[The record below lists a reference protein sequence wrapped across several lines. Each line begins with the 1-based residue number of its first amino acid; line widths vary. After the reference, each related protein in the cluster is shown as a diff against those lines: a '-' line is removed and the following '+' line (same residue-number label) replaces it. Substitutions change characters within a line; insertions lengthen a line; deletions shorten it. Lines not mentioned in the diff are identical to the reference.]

1 MARFFLPHTSV
12 RSNQATLTD
21 SELHHLR
28 NVLRLKEGDRVT
40 LFDDQGQEYEGVI
53 QCLSPSAAEVSLL
66 HSSPSSSP
74 PFSLILAQGL
84 LKGRKMDLV
93 VEKATELG
101 VGCILPFV
109 SSFTVA
115 SLPSARQKERIARWQ
130 RIALSAAKQ
139 CGRKEIPRIEEPAP
153 FTDLLSLVPQ
163 DTPKLLLWEKE
174 GQALLKDVARDFPSL
189 SSLLL
194 VVGPEGGLSAEEVAF
209 ARTQGFLIVSLGR
222 RILRAETAGIVA
234 VALCQFLWGDL
245 GESRGVF

>member
-12 RSNQATLTD
+12 RANQAILTG

-28 NVLRLKEGDRVT
+28 NVLQLREGDRVT
-40 LFDDQGQEYEGVI
+40 LFDDQGREYEGVI
-53 QCLSPSAAEVSLL
+53 QRLSPSAAEVSLL
-66 HSSPSSSP
+66 HSLPSSPS

-84 LKGRKMDLV
+84 LKGYKMDLV

-101 VGCILPFV
+101 VSRVLPFV

-115 SLPSARQKERIARWQ
+115 SLPPARQKERIARWQ

-139 CGRKEIPRIEEPAP
+139 GGRKDIPRIEEPIL
-153 FTDLLSLVPQ
+153 FTDLPGLVPQ

-174 GQALLKDVARDFPSL
+174 GQVSLKDVARDDPSL

-209 ARTQGFLIVSLGR
+209 ARTRGFSVVSLGR

-245 GESRGVF
+245 GERR

>member
-12 RSNQATLTD
+12 RGNQAMLTG

-28 NVLRLKEGDRVT
+28 NVLRLREGDQIT

-53 QCLSPSAAEVSLL
+53 QRLSPGAAEVSPL
-66 HSSPSSSP
+66 HSLPSSPS

-84 LKGRKMDLV
+84 LKGYKMDLV

-101 VGCILPFV
+101 VSRILPFV
-109 SSFTVA
+109 SAFTVA
-115 SLPSARQKERIARWQ
+115 SLPPARQKERIARWQ

-139 CGRKEIPRIEEPAP
+139 CGRKDIPRIEEPAP
-153 FTDLLSLVPQ
+153 FTDLPYLASQ

-174 GQALLKDVARDFPSL
+174 AQASLRDVARDCPSL

-209 ARTQGFLIVSLGR
+209 ARTWEFPVVSLGR

-245 GESRGVF
+245 GERR

>member
-12 RSNQATLTD
+12 RGNQAMLTG

-28 NVLRLKEGDRVT
+28 NVLRLREGDWIT
-40 LFDDQGQEYEGVI
+40 LFDDQGKEYEGVI
-53 QCLSPSAAEVSLL
+53 QRLSPGAAEVSLQHFL
-66 HSSPSSSP
+66 PSSPC

-84 LKGRKMDLV
+84 LKGHKMDLV

-101 VGCILPFV
+101 VSRILPFV

-115 SLPSARQKERIARWQ
+115 SLPPARQKERIARWQ

-139 CGRKEIPRIEEPAP
+139 CGRKAIPRIEEPAP
-153 FTDLLSLVPQ
+153 FTDLPGLVPQ

-174 GQALLKDVARDFPSL
+174 GQISLKDITCNFPSL

-209 ARTQGFLIVSLGR
+209 ARTQGFLVVSLGR
-222 RILRAETAGIVA
+222 RILRAETAGIIA
-234 VALCQFLWGDL
+234 VVLCQFLWGEV
-245 GESRGVF
+245 GERR